1 MVKGLALQGIP
12 DPQKATLYL
21 NKVFIPRYNQ
31 KFAVEAED
39 SEKAWRKAPENLK
52 EILSQRMERK
62 VKRNLTISVKR
73 KILQLKPSKLTI
85 RVSGVKVEVRELFDR
100 SFRIYHPTGEFLPYE
115 ELEKTEKTCRKR
127 KFRIKKEV

>member
-1 MVKGLALQGIP
+1 MTELGIGLLYAHSPQARGRIERSFRTFQDRLVKELALQGIT

-21 NKVFIPRYNQ
+21 NNVFIPRYNQ

-62 VKRNLTISVKR
+62 VKRDLTISVIR
-73 KILQLKPSKLTI
+73 KNLTAQT
-85 RVSGVKVEVRELFDR
+85 L
-100 SFRIYHPTGEFLPYE
+100 
-115 ELEKTEKTCRKR
+115 
-127 KFRIKKEV
+127 